1 MSKYNTIKTKIPDP
15 PKYVPP
21 TAYDALSITGQI
33 NFENLLTLITPV
45 HSSKLVPMEKL
56 NINGNAG
63 QSYGYI
69 VYRKKN
75 LQIPANGTLLIE
87 GRVCDNVMV
96 LVNGKL
102 VSPIIS
108 KSSDLNNFGTS
119 RVVNSTLVL
128 TKTELHNATLDLVV
142 ENWGRINVGVYKAL
156 KGLWQGGVK
165 MNANYLQNWE
175 IYPLE
180 FKKSWNNKLSK
191 WQNLATV
198 GPAVYKTT
206 LRISGS
212 PKDTF
217 LNMEKWTKGI
227 VIVNGFV
234 LGRYARIGPV
244 QTLYLPA
251 PLLKTGSNDILIF
264 EHFKP
269 NSQIE
274 FAKNHIYLLQ

>member
-1 MSKYNTIKTKIPDP
+1 MP
-15 PKYVPP
+15 PVSYQTLNV
-21 TAYDALSITGQI
+21 TSQL
-33 NFENLLTLITPV
+33 NFETLLTFITPV
-45 HSSKLVPMEKL
+45 YSSMLIPMEKL
-56 NINGNAG
+56 NINGNSG

-69 VYRKKN
+69 MYRKKN
-75 LQIPANGTLLIE
+75 LKIPANGTLLIE
-87 GRVCDNVMV
+87 GRVCDTVMV
-96 LVNGKL
+96 RVNGKL

-108 KSSDLNNFGTS
+108 KTRDLNNFGTS
-119 RVVNSTLVL
+119 KVANSTLIL
-128 TKTELHNATLDLVV
+128 TNTDLHNATLDLIV
-142 ENWGRINVGVYKAL
+142 ENWGRINVAVYKAF

-165 MNANYLQNWE
+165 INENYLQDWE
-175 IYPLE
+175 IYSLE

-191 WQNLATV
+191 WQNFASTTV
-198 GPAVYKTT
+198 GPAVYRTT
-206 LRISGS
+206 LKITGT

-234 LGRYARIGPV
+234 LGRYAKIGPI

-251 PLLKTGSNDILIF
+251 PLLKTGSNEILIF

-269 NSQIE
+269 HSQVD